1 MVRDGL
7 DQRDGCGARQGTV
20 YMGDTEQAGL
30 CDGDVRGWGDLVSPL
45 VSLVWL
51 VDPVDGF
58 IKAASGPAA
67 SAPIPPMTGD
77 SRPSCGSKYENLLPF
92 QGQSG
97 KRAGSGCQ
105 GPGFETLPQLPWH
118 LAGVFPSLGLR
129 FLICEVSITVAQTC

>member
-1 MVRDGL
+1 MRDGL
-7 DQRDGCGARQGTV
+7 DQWDGCGARQGTV

-30 CDGDVRGWGDLVSPL
+30 CDGDVRGWGDLVSL
-45 VSLVWL
+45 VRL
-51 VDPVDGF
+51 VDPVAGF

-67 SAPIPPMTGD
+67 SAPILPMTGD
-77 SRPSCGSKYENLLPF
+77 SRPSCCSEYENLLPF

-118 LAGVFPSLGLR
+118 LAGAFPSLGLR
-129 FLICEVSITVAQTC
+129 FLICEVGITVAQPC